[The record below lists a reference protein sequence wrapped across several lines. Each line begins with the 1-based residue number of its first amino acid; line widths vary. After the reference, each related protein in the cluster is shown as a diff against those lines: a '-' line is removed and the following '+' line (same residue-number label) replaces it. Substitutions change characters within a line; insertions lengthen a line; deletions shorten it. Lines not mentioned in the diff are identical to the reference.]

1 MARNKMNDLRDHL
14 FAALER
20 LDNDE
25 LTADD
30 LQKEIEKAEAIS
42 GLGNVIIN
50 SAKIEVDFMKATGM
64 ISTTS
69 DLFKGVNDHKRL
81 EA

>member
-25 LTADD
+25 LNADD
-30 LQKEIEKAEAIS
+30 LQKEIEKAQAIS

-64 ISTTS
+64 IATTS
-69 DLFKGVNDHKRL
+69 NLFKGVNDPKRI